1 MAMIIAGTPIAPGRA
16 AMNSQER
23 IWQVNADGQI
33 YEADL
38 ETLKRWIAEG
48 RVLATDSVRKGALN
62 WIAANRAPALG
73 GLFPESG
80 PLPSS
85 PVQSQQVDTPVAPVA
100 HTESVVDQVCLA
112 VEIKPATT
120 PAPLGPSM
128 CHNHSDR
135 SGTYSCRICGKT
147 FCDDCPQSVGSSRI
161 LT

>member
-16 AMNSQER
+16 AMNSQEP

-48 RVLATDSVRKGALN
+48 RLLATDSVRKGALN
-62 WIAANRAPALG
+62 WIAANRAPALR
-73 GLFPESG
+73 GLFPEGGS
-80 PLPSS
+80 LPSR

-100 HTESVVDQVCLA
+100 HTESVVDQVSLA
-112 VEIKPATT
+112 VETKQAA
-120 PAPLGPSM
+120 PAPLGAPM

-135 SGTYSCRICGKT
+135 SATYSCRICGKT

>member
-16 AMNSQER
+16 AMNSQEP

-48 RVLATDSVRKGALN
+48 RLLATDSVRKGVLN
-62 WIAANRAPALG
+62 WIAANRAPALR

-80 PLPSS
+80 PLQPG
-85 PVQSQQVDTPVAPVA
+85 PVQSPQVDTPLAPGA
-100 HTESVVDQVCLA
+100 HSESVADHGSIA
-112 VEIKPATT
+112 VEAKPAAA

-135 SGTYSCRICGKT
+135 SATYSCRICGKT
-147 FCDDCPQSVGSSRI
+147 FCEDCPQSVGSSRI